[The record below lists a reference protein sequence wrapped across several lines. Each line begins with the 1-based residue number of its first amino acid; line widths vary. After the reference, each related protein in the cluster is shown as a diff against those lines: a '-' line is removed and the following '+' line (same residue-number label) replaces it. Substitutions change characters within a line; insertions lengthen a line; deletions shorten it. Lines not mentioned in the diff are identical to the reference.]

1 MTTEQA
7 YINGFVKRAADY
19 GYSQAEAI
27 SLYKEALLFNYFVP
41 KNGYKSNPYTAEG
54 KKELSIDKN
63 RFNSKTL
70 PHAKHDPRDM
80 LWSSLEFEHKNG
92 KMVEKKR
99 KKNLED
105 LLDTH
110 HVFGARYEDL
120 VKATSGHSL
129 YGTKGRKTKDFLKDM
144 HPIPPSTL
152 KDIAEKLRGATK
164 EQIAGKGGFHESVR
178 GGFTK
183 KKLNKKEVNTF
194 ADLLDNYAN
203 QGASMYP
210 SA

>member
-1 MTTEQA
+1 MSAEQA

-19 GYSQAEAI
+19 GYSEDDAVT
-27 SLYKEALLFNYFVP
+27 LYKKALLLNYFLP
-41 KNGYKSNPYTAEG
+41 GNN
-54 KKELSIDKN
+54 KKELSIDKA

-70 PHAKHDPRDM
+70 PSSKTDFMQGWEALTSGKKPKKENM
-80 LWSSLEFEHKNG
+80 LDK
-92 KMVEKKR
+92 
-99 KKNLED
+99 
-105 LLDTH
+105 H

-129 YGTKGRKTKDFLKDM
+129 YGTKGKKTKDFLEDM

-164 EQIAGKGGFHESVR
+164 EQIAGKGGFHERVR
-178 GGFTK
+178 SRFTK

-194 ADLLDNYAN
+194 ADLLDSYAN

-210 SA
+210 WA